1 MMPMKLGWLIMLI
14 AFLVLIH
21 HYHKHGR
28 FYNPEDLKQLK
39 FQSHEFWVVIL
50 TSLSLLLLSL

>member
-1 MMPMKLGWLIMLI
+1 MKLGWLMMLV

-39 FQSHEFWVVIL
+39 FKSHEFWVVIL
-50 TSLSLLLLSL
+50 TCMALALLSL